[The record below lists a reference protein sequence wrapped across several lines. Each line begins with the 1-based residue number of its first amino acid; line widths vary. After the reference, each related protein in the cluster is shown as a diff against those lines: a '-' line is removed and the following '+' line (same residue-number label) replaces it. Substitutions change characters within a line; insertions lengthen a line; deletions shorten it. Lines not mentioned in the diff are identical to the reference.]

1 MDKFAKERERLLDAM
16 SKHCKPEEIEEI
28 VYPFLNNDVPEFLGR
43 LDEFEEESGK
53 LDRRINVCYSEE
65 LLPISKE
72 TLKHLQ
78 EIKDFED
85 WSRKTGGDL
94 EACSCER
101 DSRAA

>member
-1 MDKFAKERERLLDAM
+1 MYEPTLDQKRLLDAM

-28 VYPFLNNDVPEFLGR
+28 DCPFLNNDVPEFLRR

-78 EIKDFED
+78 ETRRFED
-85 WSRKTGGDL
+85 WSKKYGGDL

-101 DSRAA
+101 YSRAA